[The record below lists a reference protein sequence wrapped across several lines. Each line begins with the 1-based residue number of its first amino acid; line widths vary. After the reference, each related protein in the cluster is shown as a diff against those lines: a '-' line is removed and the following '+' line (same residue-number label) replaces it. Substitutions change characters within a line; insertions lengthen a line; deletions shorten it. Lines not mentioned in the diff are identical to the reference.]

1 MQKKLILITG
11 TPSIGKTT
19 ISKELTLKIDAKY
32 VNIGYLVEKHN
43 YSLGYDSKRET
54 VIADIIK
61 IKNKIKKII
70 ESTTKKFV
78 IIDGHYAVSVV
89 PLEKVKKAFVLRRN
103 PIELKELLK
112 KKYSQSNKI
121 KENLEAEILD
131 VSLIDTLS
139 YLEKNKVCE
148 LYISGRTTSDI
159 VNHIIAILRNER
171 KCEIGNIDWLGYL
184 ESKGL
189 IEYFFNN

>member
-1 MQKKLILITG
+1 MQNKLILIIG

-19 ISKELTLKIDAKY
+19 ISKALTLKIDAKY
-32 VNIGYLVEKHN
+32 VNVGDLVEKYN
-43 YSLGYDSKRET
+43 YSLGYDSKRKT
-54 VIADIIK
+54 IIADIEKIK
-61 IKNKIKKII
+61 IKINQII
-70 ESTTKKFV
+70 ESTSKKFL
-78 IIDGHYAVSVV
+78 IIDGHYAASIV
-89 PLEKVKKAFVLRRN
+89 PKNKVNKAFVLRRN

-112 KKYSQSNKI
+112 KKFSQNNKI

-139 YLEKNKVCE
+139 YPDENKVCE
-148 LYISGRTTSDI
+148 LDISGRTTLDI
-159 VNHIIAILRNER
+159 VNTIIGILRNEK

-189 IEYFFNN
+189 IEDYFNN